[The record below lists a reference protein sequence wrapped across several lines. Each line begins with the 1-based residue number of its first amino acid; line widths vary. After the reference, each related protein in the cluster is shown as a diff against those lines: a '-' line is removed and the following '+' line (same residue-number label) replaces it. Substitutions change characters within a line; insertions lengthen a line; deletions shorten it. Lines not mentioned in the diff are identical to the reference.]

1 MLITNVQALFHN
13 FKEGINHLDLAKVVD
28 CYHLPCTLNTPD
40 KMSLVSTKDEL
51 EFEVK
56 SIFAQLTHECFFRFE
71 LRNTSY
77 MELTDNIIF
86 ASIDWRFF
94 DDSHQVF
101 SEFSAFYHLVI
112 KDKKLKIINA
122 TSHQINNGQRL
133 LMPFVLISENE
144 Q

>member
-1 MLITNVQALFHN
+1 MLTTNVQALFHN
-13 FKEGINHLDLAKVVD
+13 FKEGINHLNLIKVVD

-40 KMSLVSTKDEL
+40 KLSLINTKAEL
-51 EFEVK
+51 ESEVK
-56 SIFAQLTHECFFRFE
+56 SLFTQLTKECFYRFE
-71 LRNTSY
+71 LSNTSY
-77 MELTDNIIF
+77 MKLTDDMIF
-86 ASIDWRFF
+86 ASIDWTFI
-94 DDSHQVF
+94 DDNHQVF

-133 LMPFVLISENE
+133 LIPFVLTSENK